1 MNKIY
6 MDNAATTRITQP
18 VLEAMMPYLTGCY
31 GNPSS
36 VYETGREARKAIEK
50 ARQQTAEA
58 LGAQPGEIYFTGCGT
73 ESDNWALRG
82 AAYARRDKGKHIIT
96 SAIEHHAVLH
106 TAQQLEKEGFQVTY
120 LPVDG
125 EGLVDPA
132 ELEKAMRPDTTL
144 VSVMMANNEIGT
156 LQPIEELGR
165 IAKAHGALMHTDA
178 VQAIG
183 SVAIDLAKLPVDLL
197 SLSGHKFHAPKG
209 VGALYIRKGTS
220 ISRFMLGGA
229 QERGQRAGTENLASI
244 VGLGAA
250 IQLAAENL
258 PRHNA
263 YLTQLRDAMI
273 DGIMERIP
281 HVRLNGH
288 PRKRLPGNVNVS
300 VRYLEGESMLLNLDL
315 RGIAASSGSA
325 CTSGSL
331 DPSHVLLAI
340 GLPHE
345 IAHGSLRFSL
355 SEDNTLE
362 EVEQVVDE
370 LEKIVRRLRSMSPL
384 YHGE

>member
-6 MDNAATTRITQP
+6 MDNAATTRVTQP
-18 VLEAMMPYLTGCY
+18 VLEAMMPYLTTCY

-50 ARQQTAEA
+50 ARQQTAAA
-58 LGAQPGEIYFTGCGT
+58 LGAQPGEIYFTSCGT

-82 AAYARRDKGKHIIT
+82 AAYACRNKGKHIIT

-165 IAKAHGALMHTDA
+165 IAKARGVLMHTDA

-183 SVAIDLAKLPVDLL
+183 SVPIDLAALPVDLL

-209 VGALYIRKGTS
+209 VGALYIRKGVS
-220 ISRFMLGGA
+220 IARFMLGGA
-229 QERGQRAGTENLASI
+229 QERGLRAGTENLASI
-244 VGLGAA
+244 AGLGAA
-250 IQLAAENL
+250 IELAAANL
-258 PRHNA
+258 PKHNA
-263 YLTQLRDAMI
+263 HLSQLRDAMI
-273 DGIMERIP
+273 AKIMENIP

-288 PRKRLPGNVNVS
+288 PQLRLPGNVNIS

-345 IAHGSLRFSL
+345 IAHGSLRFSF
-355 SEDNTLE
+355 SEDNTME
-362 EVEQVVDE
+362 EVEQVVQE
-370 LEKIVRRLRSMSPL
+370 LAKIVERLRAMSPL

>member
-209 VGALYIRKGTS
+209 VGALYVRKGTS

-229 QERGQRAGTENLASI
+229 QE
-244 VGLGAA
+244 
-250 IQLAAENL
+250 
-258 PRHNA
+258 H
-263 YLTQLRDAMI
+263 
-273 DGIMERIP
+273 
-281 HVRLNGH
+281 
-288 PRKRLPGNVNVS
+288 
-300 VRYLEGESMLLNLDL
+300 
-315 RGIAASSGSA
+315 
-325 CTSGSL
+325 
-331 DPSHVLLAI
+331 
-340 GLPHE
+340 
-345 IAHGSLRFSL
+345 
-355 SEDNTLE
+355 
-362 EVEQVVDE
+362 
-370 LEKIVRRLRSMSPL
+370 
-384 YHGE
+384 